1 MALRVTRLAL
11 CAQPETVVARRLRMP
26 VHSPTEPATHKK
38 YLYMSSSAAASSTG
52 ASVAKVDDD
61 SSSQLRTLLD
71 RPGRSFNFPL
81 SHYSLPRVV
90 AQNLTDENGRALRI
104 PVRLHLSHRVLTY
117 MRNKIWSLK
126 LPDRAS
132 FSSEPVDVRILIP
145 CFALCELRASVFI
158 VPSPSSPPSP
168 HPAIPGRASCPPP
181 SMA

>member
-1 MALRVTRLAL
+1 
-11 CAQPETVVARRLRMP
+11 
-26 VHSPTEPATHKK
+26 
-38 YLYMSSSAAASSTG
+38 MSSSAAAPAAG
-52 ASVAKVDDD
+52 ASAAKADDD

-132 FSSEPVDVRILIP
+132 FSSEPVDVRCSLIRVGSQSVGLIILPVLSPIP
-145 CFALCELRASVFI
+145 PL
-158 VPSPSSPPSP
+158 
-168 HPAIPGRASCPPP
+168 PGGASCPRP